1 MLSKNF
7 KITSVLSLV
16 LVLGLMVTSF
26 VGFAGNGNGAG
37 SEGEGI
43 MKETYIDL
51 LAPKLGLEKE
61 NLDALMDEAMNQA
74 VAEDER
80 PIGDN
85 YLEIMAAELDMDVE
99 KLKTTMVETKA
110 EAADRLAAEG
120 TISEELANTFKER
133 ASTFPFGYSNQGAE
147 KGKSQRLSQGKAQSN
162 YGNQYGAADG
172 TGSASQPEDGTGYGP
187 GAGQANGGTCDE
199 DGPHGRQAGDDEE
212 RGNRNGGRSKN

>member
-26 VGFAGNGNGAG
+26 VGFAGNGFG
-37 SEGEGI
+37 SEGERI
-43 MKETYIDL
+43 LKETYIDL
-51 LAPKLGLEKE
+51 LAPKLGLETE
-61 NLDALMDEAMNQA
+61 NLDALMDKAMNQA

-85 YLEIMAAELDMDVE
+85 YLEILVAEVADMDVE

-110 EAADRLAAEG
+110 EAADKLAAEG
-120 TISEELANTFKER
+120 AISEELANTFKER

-147 KGKSQRLSQGKAQSN
+147 KGKSQRSSPGKAQN
-162 YGNQYGAADG
+162 RDGNQYGAADG
-172 TGSASQPEDGTGYGP
+172 TGSALQPEDGTGYGP
-187 GAGQANGGTCDE
+187 GAGRANDGTCDGG
-199 DGPHGRQAGDDEE
+199 GPHGRQAGDDEE
-212 RGNRNGGRSKN
+212 RGSRNGGRRKN

>member
-26 VGFAGNGNGAG
+26 VGFAGNGPG
-37 SEGEGI
+37 SEGEGT

-51 LAPKLGLEKE
+51 LAPKLGLETE

-85 YLEIMAAELDMDVE
+85 YLEILAAELDMDVE
-99 KLKTTMVETKA
+99 KLKTTVVETKA
-110 EAADRLAAEG
+110 EAADKLAAEG

-133 ASTFPFGYSNQGAE
+133 ASTFPFGYSNQGNE
-147 KGKSQRLSQGKAQSN
+147 KGKSQRSSQGKVQSSD
-162 YGNQYGAADG
+162 GNQYGAADG

-187 GAGQANGGTCDE
+187 GAGQANDGACDG
-199 DGPHGRQAGDDEE
+199 DGPHGKRARDDDEKG
-212 RGNRNGGRSKN
+212 RGKGGRG